1 MSSTKTADENPIL
14 QAIGSART
22 HLKELMQFMCLFA
35 ILSTYLFVILSTYL
49 FVILK
54 PSFIQNN
61 KALGK

>member
-35 ILSTYLFVILSTYL
+35 ILSTYLFVIL
-49 FVILK
+49 K

-61 KALGK
+61 KALGGK

>member
-1 MSSTKTADENPIL
+1 MSSTKTVDENPIS

-35 ILSTYLFVILSTYL
+35 ILSTYLFVIL
-49 FVILK
+49 K

-61 KALGK
+61 KALGGK